1 MRVKPIFVAI
11 SLFIPTA
18 FLFANK
24 IEQQKILEV
33 NTQQRPPSASYE
45 KKPSVPTTEALL
57 QQSQMAQRINTARV
71 NRIVKKLRN
80 LTIIQ
85 ENANVIIYLDDS
97 GNVKNILITGQYSEA
112 FSNAIK
118 TAIQQA
124 APFEVSKQSSL
135 NQLLKVIRIKFRV
148 E

>member
-1 MRVKPIFVAI
+1 MRVKPIFVTI
-11 SLFIPTA
+11 SLFFPTA
-18 FLFANK
+18 LLFAKN
-24 IEQQKILEV
+24 IEQEKILEV
-33 NTQQRPPSASYE
+33 NTQQHSPSASYE

-57 QQSQMAQRINTARV
+57 QQSHMAQRINTARV

-85 ENANVIIYLDDS
+85 ENADVIYLDDS
-97 GNVKNILITGQYSEA
+97 GNVKDILITEQDSET

-118 TAIQQA
+118 TAIQQT
-124 APFEVSKQSSL
+124 APFEMSKQSSL
-135 NQLLKVIRIKFRV
+135 NQLLKVIRIKFRA

>member
-1 MRVKPIFVAI
+1 MQKI
-11 SLFIPTA
+11 SS
-18 FLFANK
+18 K
-24 IEQQKILEV
+24 KKILEV
-33 NTQQRPPSASYE
+33 NTQQYPPSASYE
-45 KKPSVPTTEALL
+45 KNPSVATTEALL
-57 QQSQMAQRINTARV
+57 LQSQMAQRINTARV

-85 ENANVIIYLDDS
+85 ENADVIIYLDDS
-97 GNVKNILITGQYSEA
+97 GNVKDILITEQDSET

-118 TAIQQA
+118 TAIQQT
-124 APFEVSKQSSL
+124 APFEMSKQSSL

>member
-1 MRVKPIFVAI
+1 MRVKSIFLAI
-11 SLFIPTA
+11 SLFVPTA

-33 NTQQRPPSASYE
+33 NTQQYPPSASYE
-45 KKPSVPTTEALL
+45 KNPSVATTEALL
-57 QQSQMAQRINTARV
+57 LQSQMAQRINTARV

-85 ENANVIIYLDDS
+85 ENADVIIYLDDS
-97 GNVKNILITGQYSEA
+97 GNVKDILITEQDSET

-118 TAIQQA
+118 TAIQQT
-124 APFEVSKQSSL
+124 APFEMSKQSSL